1 MMLALCKL
9 VLASATRL
17 LLTVNTLSRVAA
29 RGPPESDLLVWYC
42 RYCIVQATRKV
53 CLSRA
58 NSRNHVLA
66 RLMFLHAVRLCHL
79 QSLISQSMAS
89 VDLTYHPEY
98 RFLR

>member
-1 MMLALCKL
+1 MMLALCKM
-9 VLASATRL
+9 VLASATTRL

-29 RGPPESDLLVWYC
+29 RRIGPPESDLLVW
-42 RYCIVQATRKV
+42 YCIVQATRKV

-66 RLMFLHAVRLCHL
+66 RLMFLHAVRLCDL
-79 QSLISQSMAS
+79 QSLISQSMAFI
-89 VDLTYHPEY
+89 DLTYHPEY